1 MAEEMAMRALL
12 LLPKCCS
19 IPFCLVFLGFAAGAA
34 LLAGDRQQSR
44 QIWAA
49 IEALQIIVKGGI

>member
-1 MAEEMAMRALL
+1 MRALL